1 MAAEVYL
8 INTLRTMNEPSIQ
21 AGLGGRMRRWL
32 RPRAR
37 ASSEGCER
45 GHMIIV
51 GAWEVALW
59 DLVHVVARD
68 VPNVAVLE
76 LLRSVRLGQWSL
88 AVAVQTRM

>member
-1 MAAEVYL
+1 M
-8 INTLRTMNEPSIQ
+8 IQTLRTTNEPSIRV
-21 AGLGGRMRRWL
+21 GLGAPMRRWL

-37 ASSEGCER
+37 VSSEGREC
-45 GHMIIV
+45 GHIIIV
-51 GAWEVALW
+51 GVWEVALW

-76 LLRSVRLGQWSL
+76 LLWSVRLGQRSL